1 MLLPAQTVIDK
12 FDYVVVRFLAILELS
27 TGQQVKAHNDVSV
40 KNGLFMRRN
49 RPTASDRGFWARN
62 RMRLATPTLPACSGS
77 QSRMTPVA
85 PRGNGTI
92 L

>member
-1 MLLPAQTVIDK
+1 LLLPDQTVIDK

-49 RPTASDRGFWARN
+49 RPTASD
-62 RMRLATPTLPACSGS
+62 
-77 QSRMTPVA
+77 
-85 PRGNGTI
+85 
-92 L
+92 